1 MTAVG
6 EVPDRVAAGQAK
18 AEPGEPGQHGR
29 GLDDGCAR
37 SGDRGENAT
46 APRIR
51 PAARTGC
58 FPWRSTAMTLCRA
71 AVPMAAMDA
80 WNFMMVSVCAMS

>member
-29 GLDDGCAR
+29 GPDHGCAR

-51 PAARTGC
+51 PAARTGW
-58 FPWRSTAMTLCRA
+58 FPWRSTAMTLYRA